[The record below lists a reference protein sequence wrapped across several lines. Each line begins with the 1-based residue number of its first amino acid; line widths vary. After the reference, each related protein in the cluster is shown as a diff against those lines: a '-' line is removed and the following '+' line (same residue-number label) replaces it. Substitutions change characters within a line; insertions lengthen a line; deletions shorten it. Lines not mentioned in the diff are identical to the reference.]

1 MVSESSYVRITKPI
15 MVREVA
21 LASDVLRLMKS
32 EDKRVALVTGEKGI
46 VGSVTR
52 EKIERALSMG
62 HDVQVKEIMSANV
75 ITVSGNEDYLDLLT
89 LIVKNKLDC
98 VVVMRG
104 RKVEGVITLGDVLY
118 TIQKRALVQ

>member
-52 EKIERALSMG
+52 EKIERALSTG
-62 HDVQVKEIMSANV
+62 RDVQVKEIMSANV